1 MLTMN
6 SRHAF
11 GLIGFSMMMMAGFA
25 GCDEPR
31 TATSGEK
38 AAMAKAK
45 AAEKDQV
52 KPREVIGK
60 TTTDIRETKSEL
72 GKGAV
77 VADNAGAVRKE
88 IFAPS
93 KYYVVS
99 IDRVAAMNVK
109 HAVDL
114 YQAETGAYPK
124 DYDEFMKNVIK
135 KGQPDE
141 VRLPQLPYYQEY
153 SYDAEKHELIVLE
166 YPARK
171 AAVEKQGR

>member
-1 MLTMN
+1 MKCLEVPLTVCTFVLAC
-6 SRHAF
+6 S
-11 GLIGFSMMMMAGFA
+11 LA

-31 TATSGEK
+31 TATPTEK
-38 AAMAKAK
+38 AAMAKA
-45 AAEKDQV
+45 AAAQKDVV

-72 GKGAV
+72 TKGAV

-99 IDRVAAMNVK
+99 IDRVAALNVK

-153 SYDAEKHELIVLE
+153 SYDPEKHELIVLE

-171 AAVEKQGR
+171 AAVEKQGH

>member
-1 MLTMN
+1 MKNMRWIPVTALLL
-6 SRHAF
+6 
-11 GLIGFSMMMMAGFA
+11 GCV

-31 TATSGEK
+31 AKTAKEK
-38 AAMAKAK
+38 AADAKAK
-45 AAEKDQV
+45 LAAKDEV
-52 KPREVIGK
+52 KPREILGK
-60 TTTDIRETKSEL
+60 TTTDIREINVEKD
-72 GKGAV
+72 KGAV

-99 IDRVAAMNVK
+99 IDRIAALNVK
-109 HAVDL
+109 HAIDL

-124 DYDEFMKNVIK
+124 DYNEFMQNVIK

-141 VRLPQLPYYQEY
+141 VRLPVLPYYQEY

-171 AAVEKQGR
+171 QAVENQKR